1 MDAMIFFAATMSWM
15 FLLFYLFAFLA
26 CIILGI
32 STLVPRRENI
42 KVYNE
47 GGDNA

>member
-1 MDAMIFFAATMSWM
+1 MDAMIFVAASLSWL
-15 FLLFYLFAFLA
+15 FLLFYLFAFSA
-26 CIILGI
+26 CIVLGI

>member
-1 MDAMIFFAATMSWM
+1 MDIMLFSAAIMSWL

-26 CIILGI
+26 CIALGI
-32 STLVPRRENI
+32 STLFPRRENI

>member
-1 MDAMIFFAATMSWM
+1 MDAMIFVAATMSWL
-15 FLLFYLFAFLA
+15 FFLFYLFAFLA
-26 CIILGI
+26 CIALGI
-32 STLVPRRENI
+32 STLFPRRENI